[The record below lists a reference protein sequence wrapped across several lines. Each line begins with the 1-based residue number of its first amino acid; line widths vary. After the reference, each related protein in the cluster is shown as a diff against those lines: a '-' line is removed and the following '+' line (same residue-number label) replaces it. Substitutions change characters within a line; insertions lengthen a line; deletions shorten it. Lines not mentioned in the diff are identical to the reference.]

1 MKIYVRERMMS
12 KEGSRNPR
20 YRVVATEG
28 GDLRVHADHLRK
40 VDLDTIA
47 SDLGAQVVF
56 LPEHGEG
63 ERKKNE
69 HKSGHNEDRRPKNKK

>member
-1 MKIYVRERMMS
+1 MMS

-20 YRVVATEG
+20 FRVVATEG

-47 SDLGAQVVF
+47 DDLGAQVVF
-56 LPEHGEG
+56 LPGQGKGE
-63 ERKKNE
+63 KKQKE
-69 HKSGHNEDRRPKNKK
+69 HKEKSKK

>member
-47 SDLGAQVVF
+47 DDLGAQVVY
-56 LPEHGEG
+56 LPERGEG
-63 ERKKNE
+63 ESKKKEHEPEHKAESKPRRKK
-69 HKSGHNEDRRPKNKK
+69 